1 MSENKAKQI
10 DQGRNIQLR
19 CECGSLWHNV
29 GLEFIDWG
37 DHHEPELY
45 IQTTHG
51 NYLAWHKRIWEALKY
66 VWNGGS
72 MPLDATIITKTD
84 SIELVSIIQDYQKLY
99 DEWQEKTNDT

>member
-1 MSENKAKQI
+1 MSENKITIKI
-10 DQGRNIQLR
+10 DQGRSIQLR

-37 DHHEPELY
+37 DDQEPELY

-66 VWNGGS
+66 VCSCVIGFFAGTHH
-72 MPLDATIITKTD
+72 TIFD
-84 SIELVSIIQDYQKLY
+84 NPE
-99 DEWQEKTNDT
+99 